1 MNQRILARRLAPVV
15 IVGAVVNGAPVFA
28 GDPEGFRY
36 DASNVDVA
44 AHWAARSTL
53 ANAVMFS
60 GLGEKLGMSMS
71 EQDAILKHAGYIARP
86 PMPDMAM
93 VGAVYA
99 AGDPAFT
106 TEPDF
111 SKPETLRWDSAAF
124 DRTLDPGAQAWTLI
138 KITSPEFHLNFH
150 ERKEDRRAALLML
163 PQATMQAGALDQRLR
178 DPNGLF
184 AALAPD
190 GRFREPEPSDQ
201 AVVLWGVS
209 NLMLAAT
216 SERDDYWHQA
226 YRDLVDPNDWSDLAD
241 AAFAAVQQLPPERP
255 ADRALAIEALGRY
268 ALATTDAERRTEA
281 LRLAREHADALMD
294 LGEAAL
300 EDIGLA
306 VYGLIEA
313 SRLLGEAA
321 YADVAAEMVHTALL
335 PRWNDEL
342 GVFGR
347 ADGEAYVSYTPRT
360 LGALVAALNAM
371 RWHGPADLADEAER
385 LYPKL
390 FETILVRAGLLRSS
404 PLPLVP
410 TDDRGALP
418 DALFDALPDPTEA
431 GVAPVFAGEVRY
443 EKGAWRLSDPMFR
456 TADAMFLTNMLVMSR
471 DGQADAFLPADWLAG
486 LKR

>member
-1 MNQRILARRLAPVV
+1 
-15 IVGAVVNGAPVFA
+15 
-28 GDPEGFRY
+28 
-36 DASNVDVA
+36 
-44 AHWAARSTL
+44 
-53 ANAVMFS
+53 
-60 GLGEKLGMSMS
+60 
-71 EQDAILKHAGYIARP
+71 
-86 PMPDMAM
+86 
-93 VGAVYA
+93 
-99 AGDPAFT
+99 
-106 TEPDF
+106 
-111 SKPETLRWDSAAF
+111 
-124 DRTLDPGAQAWTLI
+124 
-138 KITSPEFHLNFH
+138 
-150 ERKEDRRAALLML
+150 ML